1 MNRVLIVLVGVTLL
15 ALLTGGNCSRERVES
30 LQHMNNGVNAFM
42 ERRYQVATEELQR
55 ATVVDPTNDEAFYSL
70 AQVHMELDRFEQAE
84 ESIEQ
89 AISINGEVAAYHE
102 KLGTIRQF
110 RDDYSGA
117 SEAFE
122 RAIALDSNL
131 FKAYFKLGQVLEA
144 QAQDAGQTQE
154 NVRGFNQQ
162 ALQRYSEAIEHGP
175 RFMEAYIALGR
186 LYYDLRFYDQAAS
199 VLGSGL
205 EVALDGT
212 EEQANLHHILGT
224 VHAQQGQTEDA
235 IGEFQAA
242 LEITPSHADALF
254 SIGWAYSLTGDRDE
268 ARRYLK
274 KYISVAGREGPSAY
288 IQAARDRMGD
298 LASP

>member
-1 MNRVLIVLVGVTLL
+1 MNRVLIVLVAVTLL

-30 LQHMNNGVNAFM
+30 LQHMNRGVNAFM

-55 ATVVDPTNDEAFYSL
+55 ATVVDPTNDEAYYSL
-70 AQVHMELDRFEQAE
+70 AQVHMELERFQDAE
-84 ESIEQ
+84 ESLEQ
-89 AISINGEVAAYHE
+89 AISIHGDIAAYHE

-110 RDDYSGA
+110 RDDHTGA
-117 SEAFE
+117 VEALE
-122 RAIALDSNL
+122 RAIELDGSL

-144 QAQDAGQTQE
+144 QAQDPGQTQE

-162 ALQRYSEAIEHGP
+162 ALERYTEAIDHGP

-199 VLGSGL
+199 VLRSGL
-205 EVALDGT
+205 DVALDGT

-224 VHAQQGQTEDA
+224 VHAQQGRTEDA
-235 IGEFQAA
+235 IGEFEAA

-254 SIGWAYSLTGDRDE
+254 SIGWAYSLTGNRDE

-274 KYISVAGREGPSAY
+274 KFIGIAGQDGPRAY

>member
-1 MNRVLIVLVGVTLL
+1 
-15 ALLTGGNCSRERVES
+15 
-30 LQHMNNGVNAFM
+30 MNNGVNAFM

-162 ALQRYSEAIEHGP
+162 ALQRYSEAIEDGP